1 MILMN
6 KGLSADSLKFIIS
19 RVLENANEALEEH
32 KINKGSEFYDG
43 KTLAYYEVLDTIKNE
58 LETHD
63 QDLKEYGLDLD
74 LEKTML

>member
-32 KINKGSEFYDG
+32 KNNKGSEFYDG
-43 KTLAYYEVLDTIKNE
+43 KTLAYYEVLEKNKNE